1 MPQLWAGVDAGKT
14 HHHCVVLDST
24 GKTLL
29 SRRLANRETDIRRL
43 LTDIASLQAGADT
56 VWATDLNY
64 GGAGLL
70 HAVLTD
76 TRQQLHY
83 ISGRA
88 VYHAAL
94 TYRGEAKTDAKDA
107 GIIADQARVRTDLT
121 AIRPVDEVSAE
132 LRLLSARREDLVHD
146 RTRTVNRLR
155 ALLTHYFPSL
165 EAAFNYAGTKTP
177 VVLLTRYQTP
187 AAIKKMGE
195 RRLATWLK
203 GQGCWKSADVAAA
216 AVRAAAEQ
224 DTAVPGE
231 AAAAR
236 MVGHIAR
243 DLLRIREQIAD
254 VKAEITAM
262 LPNNPLA
269 EPLMSIPGFGA
280 RLTADVLAIVGT
292 DLTHFESADRFASY
306 AGLAPVPRDSGKIS
320 GNHHRPRRYDRRLLN
335 ACYQAAFIAAR
346 RCPVSKAFYERKRR
360 EGKSHKQALIALAR
374 RRINVMWA
382 ILRDG
387 STYIPAEPA
396 ALARRVSPRPG
407 SAMMQKEG
415 RRLIGNG

>member
-1 MPQLWAGVDAGKT
+1 MPQQFAGVDAGKT
-14 HHHCVVLDST
+14 HHHCVVVDGA

-29 SRRLANRETDIRRL
+29 SRRLANRETDIRHL
-43 LTDIASLQAGADT
+43 LADVAGLRDGAET

-107 GIIADQARVRTDLT
+107 GIIADQARVRTDLA

-132 LRLLSARREDLVHD
+132 LRMLAARREDLVHD
-146 RTRTVNRLR
+146 RTRAVNRLR
-155 ALLTHYFPSL
+155 AVLSHYFPSL

-177 VVLLTRYQTP
+177 VVLLTKYQTP
-187 AAIKKMGE
+187 AAIRRVGE

-203 GQGCWKSADVAAA
+203 GQGCWKSADVAAV

-224 DTAVPGE
+224 NTPVPGE

-236 MVGHIAR
+236 MVSHIAR
-243 DLLRIREQIAD
+243 DLLRIREQIAE
-254 VKAEITAM
+254 VKAEIMAV
-262 LPNNPLA
+262 LPKNPLA

-280 RLTADVLAIVGT
+280 RLTADVLAIVGS
-292 DLTHFESADRFASY
+292 DLSHFQSPDRFASY
-306 AGLAPVPRDSGKIS
+306 AGLAPVPRDSGKVS

-387 STYIPAEPA
+387 STYRSADPIMLIPRGD
-396 ALARRVSPRPG
+396 ARPLG
-407 SAMMQKEG
+407 SEMMQV
-415 RRLIGNG
+415 RAVS